1 MLPTAR
7 AFPLWSRCKRAIK
20 QNWSSRSS
28 SHRFQGR
35 LYTWES
41 CVQSIFTS
49 LPVRHQNSQGFPG
62 GYCAMAGGGRR
73 VMCKVWSCVG
83 KVPHLPRAS
92 PVSLNC
98 PRTSES
104 VAEPG
109 VRSSSNN
116 STNQSPLFILS
127 QCCTIL
133 YQIPSQQYI
142 FNQSPKSNNDD
153 LKGKRVVD
161 I

>member
-62 GYCAMAGGGRR
+62 AMAGGGRR
-73 VMCKVWSCVG
+73 VMCKVWRCVG
-83 KVPHLPRAS
+83 KVPHLLPRQ
-92 PVSLNC
+92 
-98 PRTSES
+98 
-104 VAEPG
+104 PG
-109 VRSSSNN
+109 VIELPTHQWKRRRARGKVVFQQFYQPESFVHPV
-116 STNQSPLFILS
+116 TVHY
-127 QCCTIL
+127 TIL
-133 YQIPSQQYI
+133 PSQQYI
-142 FNQSPKSNNDD
+142 FNQPPISNNDD
-153 LKGKRVVD
+153 LKGKR
-161 I
+161 